1 MSNIELTKSNAPIG
15 IFDSGVGGL
24 TVFKEIIKFLPY
36 EDIIYFGDVGR
47 TPYGGRSK
55 EIIISFT
62 RQDVAF
68 LIDQNVK
75 FIISACNTASS
86 VALEEIR
93 QNYSIEI
100 IGVIEPGA
108 KAAIEKTKNGRIG
121 VIGTHATINSNAY
134 AKIIHNIEPKIKVF
148 SLACPL
154 FVPLVEEGYIDR
166 EATYLIAQDYLRTML
181 DVKADTLV
189 LGCTHYPL
197 LKDVIMDVM
206 GEKVTLIDSGEETAR
221 TVYQKMT
228 EGNLLNPKA
237 SQRPAEQGEY
247 KFFVSDVPEKFSK
260 VASRFLGKEVQKITR
275 VDISGY

>member
-1 MSNIELTKSNAPIG
+1 MNKNELTKSDAPIG

-24 TVFKEIIKFLPY
+24 TVFREIIKFLPY

-62 RQDVAF
+62 TQDVAF

-86 VALEEIR
+86 VALEEI
-93 QNYSIEI
+93 QQSYSIET

-108 KAAIEKTKNGRIG
+108 KAAIEKTKKGRIG

-134 AKIIHNIEPKIKVF
+134 AKIIHNFEPKIKVF

-166 EATYLIAQDYLRTML
+166 EATYLIAQDYLQTML
-181 DVKADTLV
+181 DVKVDTLV

-197 LKDVIMDVM
+197 LKDVITDVM
-206 GEKVTLIDSGEETAR
+206 GKKVTLIDSGEETAR
-221 TVYQKMT
+221 IVYQKMT
-228 EGNLLNPKA
+228 ENNLLNPKA
-237 SQRPAEQGEY
+237 SQRPGVQGEY
-247 KFFVSDVPEKFSK
+247 KFYVSDVPEKFSK
-260 VASRFLGKEVQKITR
+260 VASRFLGQEVQKITR
-275 VDISGY
+275 VDISKY